1 MTNHPIAAI
10 CRTLGV
16 GRATPYRATTG
27 RPVQYAKADDPV
39 VAAQIREVIRQRG
52 SYGYRRVTAMVNR
65 AFDTAYNRK
74 RIRRVMEM
82 NEWNLPR
89 PGRRR
94 SGRAHTGRI
103 VRGRSNERWSSDTL
117 EIPCWSGE
125 LVELGF
131 ILDCHD
137 REAIAHVAV
146 PRKYRSADVQQL
158 LKLAVRTRFGDVPPV
173 ERVQFLSDNGSIY
186 TALDTVCT
194 AERLGLV
201 PVTTPAYSPQS
212 NGMSEAFV
220 NTLRRDY
227 IAGADL
233 STAAAVLDQIPGWI
247 GDYNGVA
254 PHSALNYRAPTEY
267 RQLKTE
273 RPGNDLLG
281 GKQGSQAADV
291 AGLKERTVRS

>member
-1 MTNHPIAAI
+1 MTHHSTAAI
-10 CRTLGV
+10 CRTLMI
-16 GRATPYRATTG
+16 GRATPYRSTHG
-27 RPVQYAKADDPV
+27 RPAQYAKADDPV

-52 SYGYRRVTAMVNR
+52 SYGYRRVTALVNR
-65 AFDTAYNRK
+65 TFETSYNRK
-74 RIRRVMEM
+74 RIRRVMEL

-89 PGRRR
+89 SGRRR

-103 VRGRSNERWSSDTL
+103 VRGSSNERWCSDTL
-117 EIPCWSGE
+117 QIPCWNGDI
-125 LVELGF
+125 VELGF

-146 PRKYRSADVQQL
+146 PRKYRASDVQL
-158 LKLAVRTRFGDVPPV
+158 LLEAAAAARFRDAVPA

-194 AERLGLV
+194 AERLGLS

-227 IAGADL
+227 LAGADR
-233 STAAAVLDQIPGWI
+233 STAAAVLDQVPGWI
-247 GDYNGVA
+247 SDYNGVA
-254 PHSALNYRAPTEY
+254 PHSALGYRAPVEY
-267 RQLKTE
+267 RK
-273 RPGNDLLG
+273 LLQDG
-281 GKQGSQAADV
+281 QATNV
-291 AGLKERTVRS
+291 AGPKERTVRS

>member
-1 MTNHPIAAI
+1 MTHYPTAAI
-10 CRTLGV
+10 CRTLSIS
-16 GRATPYRATTG
+16 RATPYREIQG
-27 RPVQYAKADDPV
+27 RPTQYAKADDPV
-39 VAAQIREVIRQRG
+39 VAGQIREIIRQRG

-65 AFDTAYNRK
+65 AFDTTYNRK
-74 RIRRVMEM
+74 RIRRVMEI

-103 VRGRSNERWSSDTL
+103 IRGNSNERWCSDTL
-117 EIPCWSGE
+117 EIPCWNGE

-146 PRKYRSADVQQL
+146 PRKYRASDVQQL
-158 LKLAVRTRFGDVPPV
+158 LKLAAHARFGE
-173 ERVQFLSDNGSIY
+173 ERPERVVQFLSDNGSIF

-194 AERLGLV
+194 AERLGLS
-201 PVTTPAYSPQS
+201 PITTPAYSPQS

-227 IAGADL
+227 LDGANR
-233 STAAAVLDQIPGWI
+233 STAAAVVDQVPKWLA
-247 GDYNGVA
+247 DYNGVA
-254 PHSALNYRAPTEY
+254 PHSALGYRAPSSY
-267 RQLKTE
+267 RQLRE
-273 RPGNDLLG
+273 LPQEQDD
-281 GKQGSQAADV
+281 QQESAIQQVAAE
-291 AGLKERTVRS
+291 AAN

>member
-10 CRTLGV
+10 CRTLAI
-16 GRATPYRATTG
+16 GRATPYRSTQG
-27 RPVQYAKADDPV
+27 RPAQYAKADDPV
-39 VAAQIREVIRQRG
+39 VAAQIREIIRERG

-74 RIRRVMEM
+74 RIRRVMEI

-103 VRGRSNERWSSDTL
+103 VRGSSNERWCSDTL
-117 EIPCWSGE
+117 QIPCWNGE

-146 PRKYRSADVQQL
+146 PRKYRASDVQEL
-158 LKLAVRTRFGDVPPV
+158 LETAVATRFHASRSVGS
-173 ERVQFLSDNGSIY
+173 VQFLSDNGSIC

-194 AERLGLV
+194 AERLGLI

-227 IAGADL
+227 LAEP
-233 STAAAVLDQIPGWI
+233 V
-247 GDYNGVA
+247 NGFET
-254 PHSALNYRAPTEY
+254 HGGQS
-267 RQLKTE
+267 LKSICV
-273 RPGNDLLG
+273 D
-281 GKQGSQAADV
+281 
-291 AGLKERTVRS
+291 